1 MPQGETQNGLSSVDR
16 ALRLLDELAE
26 HGPLGATELAHR
38 LGTAKA
44 TAFRLAR
51 TLQARGYVVQN
62 ADSTYRLGPRCL
74 MLATGVHASLDLRR
88 DLLPVL
94 DALRAETDETVQ
106 LTTLDGGEVVY
117 VEQLLSTKPVLSVG
131 QMGARAPAHCVSGG
145 LAQLAAAPPDVVD
158 RLLSRPLER
167 FTAATITDPDEVR
180 AELDADPRARLR
192 HQPRRVPPR
201 RRRRQHG
208 RHGRPRPPG
217 GGDQHLRPA
226 VPPGG
231 ARRRPPRRARGPGGN
246 GRQQAAGHADAGL
259 RRRRRG
265 GRGAAALRRHGP
277 QRFRTLMAGAPADR
291 AQIGPSA
298 SAERGP
304 IVRRRAVPSGAD
316 TDPSP
321 EAVPQEKRRA
331 AGLGLAPEPATAPTP
346 P

>member
-180 AELDADPRARLR
+180 AELATIRE
-192 HQPRRVPPR
+192 
-201 RRRRQHG
+201 
-208 RHGRPRPPG
+208 
-217 GGDQHLRPA
+217 
-226 VPPGG
+226 
-231 ARRRPPRRARGPGGN
+231 RGYAIN
-246 GRQQAAGHADAGL
+246 
-259 RRRRRG
+259 
-265 GRGAAALRRHGP
+265 RGAYRHDVGGVSTAVMGAHARPVAAINICVPLYRLEELGV
-277 QRFRTLMAGAPADR
+277 DR
-291 AQIGPSA
+291 LGELVA
-298 SAERGP
+298 
-304 IVRRRAVPSGAD
+304 
-316 TDPSP
+316 
-321 EAVPQEKRRA
+321 RA
-331 AGLGLAPEPATAPTP
+331 ATDASRLLGTPTP
-346 P
+346 V